1 MDSCVILFNP
11 NHVKKLVHKN
21 KDWKE
26 IDDPGN
32 NDYSTKMDN
41 DQGLFVSLFFSVLY
55 TFSK

>member
-1 MDSCVILFNP
+1 M
-11 NHVKKLVHKN
+11 HKN

-41 DQGLFVSLFFSVLY
+41 DRGLFVSLFFSVL
-55 TFSK
+55 